1 MYLCCSDSPYLNIYI
16 YSVYTNKCASHFFRN
31 RFFDLKDR
39 TKIFKGFVNRGGA
52 QILQNWGFHD
62 LIIERKVETEF
73 RN

>member
-1 MYLCCSDSPYLNIYI
+1 
-16 YSVYTNKCASHFFRN
+16 
-31 RFFDLKDR
+31 LKDR
-39 TKIFKGFVNRGGA
+39 NKIFKGFLNRGGA